1 MNKLPIF
8 HDPSGQRWR
17 WISSASVALGI
28 AITALLASFAISIS
42 GAPLRGVL
50 SIKPAQGLLKAI
62 NIDTAEAK
70 IFDKHLAKS
79 SIATYK
85 KLAHPSS
92 PPLSIGF
99 YVNWDDSSYASL
111 AKNIHQLDWLIPE
124 WLHLNAGD
132 EPLKYDIDKKVIA
145 LVKSKNPS
153 LKIFP
158 LINNFDK
165 NDWQTEPLTHWMHK
179 AESRTLLINKLT
191 NFVQG
196 NGFDGITID
205 FENVPKTSQVDLL
218 TFMSELHKVFAARG
232 WRVVQSVPVG
242 DPDWNLPRFAQVTD
256 DLILMAYDQ
265 HYNSGQ
271 PGPVAAQDWFEDT
284 IDQPMNKL
292 DPAHTIIAIGNY
304 GYDWKVDKKGNTE
317 GAEVTYQEAMLSARD
332 SEASIHFDGTMNPH
346 FAYEESGYIHKVWFL
361 DAVTAY
367 NQVQAS
373 KDYHPAGYALWRM
386 GSEDPSI
393 WQFFSHQNLG
403 NVPNRKLVATLK
415 DIHFDY
421 DVDFEGVGEILQVKA
436 VPTQGKRM
444 LKTDS
449 EGLIEHEAYTKYPS
463 AYVIQRT
470 GNQDPKAVALTF
482 DDGPDPQ
489 WTPQIL
495 EILKQKKV
503 PATFFVIGQNVNRAS
518 WLLNQMVQDGHE
530 LGNHTYTHPNLGAVP
545 TEVTD
550 LELTATERLVES
562 VTGHQMRLWRAPYFG
577 DAEPKTPNEVEP
589 ILEAQ
594 RKLNYIAVGLRVDPD
609 DWDIDDPNPEQRA
622 NAENITQRTIAGV
635 TAKDSENSTAAEE
648 HGQIVLLHDGGGDRS
663 ATVAALPRLIDELR
677 ARGYHFVTVGTLAGL
692 NPNAVMPIV
701 PKGDTLTNL
710 SDAVV
715 FSAGE
720 LSQGALYWIFTA
732 GIVLGISRIIL
743 ITGVAIVHQRREK
756 PSFSPTYRPYVSI
769 VIPAYREES
778 VVNRT
783 ISTLLSSDY
792 EGEFE
797 IIMVDDG
804 SPDRTF
810 EVVKENFKDH
820 PKVSVYKKSNGGK
833 ASALNYG
840 IEKAK
845 GEIIIAL
852 DADTLFPNDAI
863 GLLIRHFENPKIG
876 AVAGNAKVGNRIN
889 LVTRWQALEYIISQN
904 LDRRAFALFNCIT
917 VVPGAIGAWR
927 TSDILAAGG
936 FSSDTL
942 AEDQDMTIT
951 IRKTGQIIAYE
962 EKALCYTEAPDTLAT
977 LAKQRFRWA
986 FGTLQCAWKHRDAM
1000 LSTKQGTL
1008 GFIGLPNTWIFQ
1020 IIFSLISPITDLV
1033 FIGSIA
1039 SLFINKWQHP
1049 NPMEYSST
1057 DAIVILLYFSLFL
1070 TVDLVTS
1077 FIAFR
1082 LDKEDNSLILW
1093 LVIQRFVYRQVMYY
1107 VMIKSV
1113 LTALKGLAPGWGKLE
1128 RKATVTNVSKT

>member
-17 WISSASVALGI
+17 WISSLSVILGI
-28 AITALLASFAISIS
+28 ISAILLTSFTLSLLTTPPRALLPFKLAH
-42 GAPLRGVL
+42 GP
-50 SIKPAQGLLKAI
+50 LKAI
-62 NIDTAEAK
+62 NFDTSKVE
-70 IFDKHLAKS
+70 IFNRHLGKS

-85 KLAHPSS
+85 KLAFPSPS
-92 PPLSIGF
+92 PLSVGF

-111 AKNIHQLDWLIPE
+111 AKNISYLDWLIPE
-124 WLHLNAGD
+124 WVHLKSGKNS
-132 EPLKYDIDKKVIA
+132 LSYDIDKKVID
-145 LVKSKNPS
+145 LVKNKKSNI
-153 LKIFP
+153 KILP
-158 LINNFDK
+158 LINNFEQEEWK
-165 NDWQTEPLTHWMHK
+165 SEALTQSIGN
-179 AESRTLLINKLT
+179 AESRTLLVDRLT
-191 NFVQG
+191 QFVQK
-196 NGFDGITID
+196 NGFDGLTID
-205 FENVPKTSQVDLL
+205 FENVPKTSQKDMLA
-218 TFMSELHKVFAARG
+218 FMAELHQVFAAHD
-232 WRVVQSVPVG
+232 WLVVQSVPFN
-242 DPDWNLPRFAQVTD
+242 DPDWDLPHYAAVTD

-265 HYNSGQ
+265 HYTSGQ
-271 PGPVAAQDWFEDT
+271 AGPIASQEWFNDT
-284 IDQPMNKL
+284 LDQQMSTL
-292 DPAHTIIAIGNY
+292 DPAHTIISLGNY
-304 GYDWKVDKKGNTE
+304 GYDWKTDKQGHTE
-317 GAEVTYQEAMLSARD
+317 GNDVTYQEAMLTARD
-332 SEASIHFDGTMNPH
+332 SEASIHYDATMNPH
-346 FAYEESGYIHKVWFL
+346 FAYEEEGDIHHVWFL

-403 NVPNRKLVATLK
+403 NVPNKELVSSLK

-421 DVDFEGVGEILQVKA
+421 DVDFEGAGEILQVAA
-436 VPTQGKRM
+436 VPTQGKRK
-444 LKTDS
+444 LLTDQ
-449 EGLIEHEAYTKYPS
+449 EGLIEHESYTKYPS

-482 DDGPDPQ
+482 DDGPDLQ
-489 WTPQIL
+489 WTPQVL
-495 EILKQKKV
+495 AVLKQKKV
-503 PATFFVIGQNVNRAS
+503 PATFFIVGQNANRAS
-518 WLLNQMVQDGHE
+518 WLLNQIVQDGHE

-545 TEVTD
+545 NQVTD

-577 DAEPKTPNEVEP
+577 DAEPKIPSEVEP

-609 DWDIDDPNPEQRA
+609 DWDIDNPNPELRA
-622 NAENITQRTIAGV
+622 NAENITQRTIGGI
-635 TAKDSENSTAAEE
+635 TSKDPDQR
-648 HGQIVLLHDGGGDRS
+648 GQIVLLHDSGGDRS
-663 ATVAALPRLIDELR
+663 ATVAALPRIIDELQ
-677 ARGYHFVTVGTLAGL
+677 ARGYHFVTVSALAGL
-692 NPNAVMPIV
+692 TQNAVNPTV
-701 PKGDTLTNL
+701 PKDDNIANI
-710 SDAVV
+710 SNAVV
-715 FSAGE
+715 FYAGE
-720 LSQGALYWIFTA
+720 ISQWALYWIFTA
-732 GIVLGISRIIL
+732 GIILGIARIIF
-743 ITGVAIVHQRREK
+743 ITTIAILHRRRAT
-756 PSFSPTYRPYVSI
+756 PSFSPAYSPYVSI
-769 VIPAYREES
+769 VVPAYREEK

-783 ISTLLSSDY
+783 ISTLLASDY

-804 SPDRTF
+804 SPDQTF
-810 EVVKENFKDH
+810 EVVKEHFRND
-820 PKVSVYKKSNGGK
+820 PQVRVYQKLNGGK

-852 DADTLFPNDAI
+852 DADTLFPPDAVR
-863 GLLIRHFENPKIG
+863 LLVRHFEDPNVG

-927 TSDILAAGG
+927 KTDILAAGG

-942 AEDQDMTIT
+942 AEDQDLTIA
-951 IRKTGQIIAYE
+951 IRKRGQVIAYE
-962 EKALCYTEAPDTLAT
+962 EKALCYTEAPDTLTT
-977 LAKQRFRWA
+977 LAKQRYRWA

-1000 LSTKQGTL
+1000 LSPKQGTL

-1039 SLFINKWQHP
+1039 SIFITKWQHP
-1049 NPMEYSST
+1049 QEYSPAN
-1057 DAIVILLYFSLFL
+1057 AIAILLYFVLFMAI
-1070 TVDLVTS
+1070 DLVTS

-1082 LDKEDNSLILW
+1082 LEKEDTSLIIW

-1113 LTALKGLAPGWGKLE
+1113 LSALKGLAPGWGKLE
-1128 RKATVTNVSKT
+1128 RKATVTNVSKNYV